1 MQSVEWHFA
10 DTIEKL
16 GVLTLAATTLVEEIP
31 SLSPGDVQ
39 QRCET
44 LLTMQQKMTEDK
56 EQFFAIMEFVGSGI
70 LDTSYIGEFQ
80 RALDKSVLACDTLH
94 AVILEYKSKI
104 TMLLR

>member
-16 GVLTLAATTLVEEIP
+16 GILTHAANALVGEIP

-39 QRCET
+39 KRCEI
-44 LLTMQQKMTEDK
+44 LNGMQQKLSEDK
-56 EQFFAIMEFVGSGI
+56 EQFFAIMEFVGPGI

-80 RALDKSVLACDTLH
+80 RALDNSILACDTLH
-94 AVILEYKSKI
+94 AAILKYKANI
-104 TMLLR
+104 TLLLR